1 MSPRRKVRRNHVV
14 RRTGRDYVL
23 ALLAVVAVAAGSV
36 LTIWLIRPSGPAS
49 NQPRIA
55 TVLSVTVAAFIITV
69 LIARTPDR
77 PVVGR
82 LTLWGSV
89 VIAAVLCVSAGAIVA
104 ELGDVSWALAAG
116 IWTGV
121 AIIAIA
127 AFGECALLVR
137 HWSQGSPVLALVLSL
152 ALALLCGAATSL
164 IWMGDLYITRVTPD
178 TVPLVPDVP
187 QPPDVP
193 PGSPAT
199 GITVAPP
206 VSSTTP

>member
-14 RRTGRDYVL
+14 RRTGREYLL

-36 LTIWLIRPSGPAS
+36 LAIWLIRPGGPAS

-55 TVLSVTVAAFIITV
+55 TVVGVTVTAFIISL

-104 ELGDVSWALAAG
+104 EFADASWALTAG

-127 AFGECALLVR
+127 VFGECALLVR
-137 HWSQGSPVLALVLSL
+137 RWSQGSPALAVALSL
-152 ALALLCGAATSL
+152 AVALLFGAATSL
-164 IWMGDLYITRVTPD
+164 IWMGDLTITRVTPD
-178 TVPLVPDVP
+178 PVPLVPEVP

-206 VSSTTP
+206 TSSNTP

>member
-14 RRTGRDYVL
+14 RRTGREYLL

-36 LTIWLIRPSGPAS
+36 LAIWLIRPGGPAS

-55 TVLSVTVAAFIITV
+55 TVVGVTVTAFIISL

-104 ELGDVSWALAAG
+104 EAAMDLLGIGELVICPWALREG
-116 IWTGV
+116 
-121 AIIAIA
+121 
-127 AFGECALLVR
+127 
-137 HWSQGSPVLALVLSL
+137 
-152 ALALLCGAATSL
+152 L
-164 IWMGDLYITRVTPD
+164 ILNRMDGL
-178 TVPLVPDVP
+178 
-187 QPPDVP
+187 
-193 PGSPAT
+193 PA
-199 GITVAPP
+199 
-206 VSSTTP
+206 